1 MSADDEATGWFEP
14 LYAAAARGETDVPWD
29 RGGPSPLLVE
39 WASARSLDGAG
50 RRALVVGA
58 GLGGDAEH
66 VAGLGFDTLA
76 FDISPTAVR
85 LAQERYPG
93 SRVTYAVAD
102 LFAAPPEWAGAF
114 DLVVENITVQALPA
128 DVRPRAIRAIADTVA
143 PGGTL
148 LVLSA
153 AREPSEPADGPPWP
167 LVREEV
173 ESFAAGG
180 VEVVRIEDLR
190 GTPPPWARRWR
201 AEFTRPRVEFDH
213 LTRRGRS
220 ARR

>member
-1 MSADDEATGWFEP
+1 VSGDPPAVGEATGWFEP
-14 LYAAAARGETDVPWD
+14 LYAAAARGEADVPWD

-39 WASARSLDGAG
+39 WTAARALDGAG

-58 GLGGDAEH
+58 GLGHDAEH

-85 LAQERYPG
+85 LAGEQHPG
-93 SRVTYAVAD
+93 SRVTYVVAD
-102 LFAAPPEWAGAF
+102 LFALPEDWTAAF

-128 DVRPRAIRAIADTVA
+128 GVRPQAIRAIAGTVA

-148 LVLSA
+148 LVLAA
-153 AREPSEPADGPPWP
+153 ARDEGEPADGPPWP
-167 LVREEV
+167 LVRAEV

-180 VEVVRIEDLR
+180 VEAVRIEDLR
-190 GTPPPWARRWR
+190 GMPPPWGRRWR
-201 AEFTRPRVEFDH
+201 GEFARPPA
-213 LTRRGRS
+213 GR
-220 ARR
+220 